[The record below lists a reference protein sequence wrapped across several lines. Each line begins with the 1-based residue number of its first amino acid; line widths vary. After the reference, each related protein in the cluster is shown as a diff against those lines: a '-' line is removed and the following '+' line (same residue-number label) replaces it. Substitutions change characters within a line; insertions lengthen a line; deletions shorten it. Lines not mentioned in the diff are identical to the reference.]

1 VRGEEEILLCWG
13 QNVQALVERI
23 SEGGWF
29 FKEMG
34 LRVDGGANWRE
45 QSILKLAGYLCYK
58 SKVRQ

>member
-1 VRGEEEILLCWG
+1 MRGEEEILLCWG
-13 QNVQALVERI
+13 QNVQASVERI

-45 QSILKLAGYLCYK
+45 SSL
-58 SKVRQ
+58 S